1 MQQIEFFTSVIR
13 ALNEIGV
20 QYMLTGSVASNFY
33 GQPRLTHDVDLAVAL
48 TFGQIKALSSK
59 YPAPRYYLSEDA
71 AVEAVKTR
79 AMFNLIDSET
89 GLKADFWILD
99 EDDALKSSAFRRRR
113 QAVVLGQKT
122 FIATP
127 EDIILLKLD
136 WHRQGVETTVQFK
149 DALTV
154 FEIQRND
161 LDMDYLRSMAQ
172 SVGLAE
178 LLANLESQAESD

>member
-13 ALNEIGV
+13 TLNEIGV

-33 GQPRLTHDVDLAVAL
+33 GQPRLTHDVDLAVAI
-48 TFGQIKALSSK
+48 TSGQIKTLSAK
-59 YPAPRYYLSEDA
+59 YPAPRYYISQEAAMDA
-71 AVEAVKTR
+71 IKTR
-79 AMFNLIDSET
+79 TMFNLIDSET

-99 EDDALKSSAFRRRR
+99 EKDILKNSSFNRRRV
-113 QAVVLGQKT
+113 AEVLGQKT

-136 WHRQGVETTVQFK
+136 WHRQSGESMVQLK
-149 DALTV
+149 DALAV

-161 LDMDYLRSMAQ
+161 LDMDYLKSMAQ

-178 LLANLESQAESD
+178 LLANLESQSE

>member
-1 MQQIEFFTSVIR
+1 MQQIEFFTSVIK

-33 GQPRLTHDVDLAVAL
+33 GQPRLTHDVDLAVAINP
-48 TFGQIKALSSK
+48 GQIKILSSK
-59 YPAPRYYLSEDA
+59 FPSSRFYLSEEA
-71 AVEAVKTR
+71 AADAVKTR
-79 AMFNLIDSET
+79 TMFNLIDSET

-99 EDDALKSSAFRRRR
+99 ENDSLKSSAFRRRR
-113 QAVVLGQKT
+113 TAVVLGQKT

-136 WHRQGVETTVQFK
+136 WHRQSGESMVQLK
-149 DALTV
+149 DALAV
-154 FEIQRND
+154 FEIQRSD
-161 LDMDYLRSMAQ
+161 LDMDYLKSMAQ

-178 LLANLESQAESD
+178 LLTNLESQAN

>member
-1 MQQIEFFTSVIR
+1 MIQ

-48 TFGQIKALSSK
+48 TSGQIKLLASRYPSS
-59 YPAPRYYLSEDA
+59 RYYLNEDA
-71 AVEAVKTR
+71 AEDAITTCG
-79 AMFNLIDSET
+79 MFNLIDSET

-99 EDDALKSSAFRRRR
+99 WGDALKHSAFSRRRT
-113 QAVVLGQKT
+113 AVVLGQKT

-136 WHRQGVETTVQFK
+136 WHKQGGGTTVQFQ
-149 DALTV
+149 DALAV

-178 LLANLESQAESD
+178 QLTRIESQVE

>member
-1 MQQIEFFTSVIR
+1 MHQEEFFASVIQ

-33 GQPRLTHDVDLAVAL
+33 GQPRLTHDLDLAVAL
-48 TFGQIKALSSK
+48 TLGQIKNMASRF
-59 YPAPRYYLSEDA
+59 PAPRYYLSEDA
-71 AVEAVKTR
+71 AEDAIKTR
-79 AMFNLIDSET
+79 GMFNLIDSET
-89 GLKADFWILD
+89 GLKADLWILD
-99 EDDALKSSAFRRRR
+99 EDDVLKNSAFRRRR
-113 QAVVLGQKT
+113 MAEVLGQKT

-136 WHRQGVETTVQFK
+136 WHRQSGEATVQFQ
-149 DALTV
+149 DALAV

-178 LLANLESQAESD
+178 LLANLESQAE

>member
-13 ALNEIGV
+13 RLNEIGV

-33 GQPRLTHDVDLAVAL
+33 GQPRLTHDVDLAVAI
-48 TFGQIKALSSK
+48 TAGQIKVLSSK
-59 YPAPRYYLSEDA
+59 YPAPRYYLSEA
-71 AVEAVKTR
+71 AAADAVKTR
-79 AMFNLIDSET
+79 TMFNLIDSET

-99 EDDALKSSAFRRRR
+99 EKDVLKNLAFSRRR
-113 QAVVLGQKT
+113 AATVLGQKT

-136 WHRQGVETTVQFK
+136 WHRQGGETTVQIQ

-154 FEIQRND
+154 FEVQRND
-161 LDMDYLRSMAQ
+161 LDMGYLRATAK

-178 LLANLESQAESD
+178 LLASLETQAE

>member
-33 GQPRLTHDVDLAVAL
+33 GQPRLTHDVDLAVVL
-48 TFGQIKALSSK
+48 TFGQIKVLASK

-71 AVEAVKTR
+71 AAEAVKTR

-89 GLKADFWILD
+89 GLKADFWIYD
-99 EDDALKSSAFRRRR
+99 EDDALKRSAFLRRR

-136 WHRQGVETTVQFK
+136 WHRQGVENTVQFK
-149 DALTV
+149 DALAV
-154 FEIQRND
+154 LEIQRKD
-161 LDMDYLRSMAQ
+161 LDMDYLRSMAR
-172 SVGLAE
+172 SIGLTE
-178 LLANLESQAESD
+178 LLASLEAQAVTD